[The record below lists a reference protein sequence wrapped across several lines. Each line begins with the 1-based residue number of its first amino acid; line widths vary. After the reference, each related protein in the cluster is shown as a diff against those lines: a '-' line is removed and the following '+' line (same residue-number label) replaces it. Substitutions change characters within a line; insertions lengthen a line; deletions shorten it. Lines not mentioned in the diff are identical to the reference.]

1 MSIETPEDLERL
13 REIGRIVGLTIQEV
27 RKYVRPGV
35 TTAELDAIGDR
46 FLTAHGA
53 NPAPRQT
60 YNFPGAIMIC
70 VNDEA
75 VHSVPGERRIEA
87 GDLVK
92 IDITAERD
100 GYYADAAITVAV
112 PPVENLQHN
121 IIQAAQSAFRKGAR
135 AARAGNRVNDIGR
148 AVETEVRRRGFTVLR
163 ELSGHGVGRSYH
175 EDPQVPNLM
184 GKPPFIDHIGIG
196 IIPHACASAGV
207 GGNSGRVHG
216 PADYFNGP
224 RGEVPLL
231 HLSPRRRLRAR
242 ILPAA
247 WAQKNV
253 PLRFTASVAS

>member
-1 MSIETPEDLERL
+1 MSIEKPEDLERL
-13 REIGRIVGLTIQEV
+13 RAIGRIVGLTIQEV

-53 NPAPRQT
+53 HPAPRQT

-163 ELSGHGVGRSYH
+163 ELSGHGVGRSIH
-175 EDPQVPNLM
+175 EEPQVPNVYDPRSSRPLTE
-184 GKPPFIDHIGIG
+184 GLVLTIEP
-196 IIPHACASAGV
+196 IIAAGASHVKVDGDKWTTRTVDGSLAAHYEHTLV
-207 GGNSGRVHG
+207 ITRDR
-216 PADYFNGP
+216 P
-224 RGEVPLL
+224 
-231 HLSPRRRLRAR
+231 
-242 ILPAA
+242 ILVT
-247 WAQKNV
+247 Q
-253 PLRFTASVAS
+253 VAE

>member
-1 MSIETPEDLERL
+1 MSIETPADLERL

-35 TTAELDAIGDR
+35 TTAELDEIGER
-46 FLTAHGA
+46 FLAAHGA
-53 NPAPRQT
+53 HPAPRQT

-75 VHSVPGERRIEA
+75 VHSVPGERRIEP

-163 ELSGHGVGRSYH
+163 ELSGHGVGRSIH
-175 EDPQVPNLM
+175 EEPQVPNVYD
-184 GKPPFIDHIGIG
+184 PR
-196 IIPHACASAGV
+196 
-207 GGNSGRVHG
+207 NS
-216 PADYFNGP
+216 
-224 RGEVPLL
+224 
-231 HLSPRRRLRAR
+231 RRLTEGLVLTIEPIIAAGASHVKVDGDRWTTRTVDGSLSAHYEHTLVITR
-242 ILPAA
+242 DRPILVT
-247 WAQKNV
+247 Q
-253 PLRFTASVAS
+253 VAEG

>member
-1 MSIETPEDLERL
+1 L

-35 TTAELDAIGDR
+35 TTAELDAVGDR
-46 FLTAHGA
+46 FLAAHGA

-92 IDITAERD
+92 IDITAERN

-163 ELSGHGVGRSYH
+163 ELSGHGVGRSIH
-175 EDPQVPNLM
+175 EEPQVPNVYDPRSSRPLTE
-184 GKPPFIDHIGIG
+184 GLVLTIEP
-196 IIPHACASAGV
+196 IIAAGASHVKVDGDKWTTRTVDGSLAAHYEHTLV
-207 GGNSGRVHG
+207 ITRDR
-216 PADYFNGP
+216 P
-224 RGEVPLL
+224 
-231 HLSPRRRLRAR
+231 
-242 ILPAA
+242 ILVT
-247 WAQKNV
+247 Q
-253 PLRFTASVAS
+253 VAEGS

>member
-1 MSIETPEDLERL
+1 MSCRRAIRGGSRRGSMSIETPEDLERL

-35 TTAELDAIGDR
+35 TTAELDLIGDR
-46 FLTAHGA
+46 FLASHGA

-92 IDITAERD
+92 IDITAERG

-112 PPVENLQHN
+112 PPVGNLQHN

-135 AARAGNRVNDIGR
+135 SPRVGDPGNENRRAGQ
-148 AVETEVRRRGFTVLR
+148 T
-163 ELSGHGVGRSYH
+163 
-175 EDPQVPNLM
+175 
-184 GKPPFIDHIGIG
+184 
-196 IIPHACASAGV
+196 
-207 GGNSGRVHG
+207 
-216 PADYFNGP
+216 
-224 RGEVPLL
+224 
-231 HLSPRRRLRAR
+231 
-242 ILPAA
+242 
-247 WAQKNV
+247 
-253 PLRFTASVAS
+253 